1 MTLTLRGA
9 SKNSYEFTLHDSVEG
24 LSAGAGC
31 YVFVRETSEKN
42 KFFVIYIGHTGDLSE
57 RFDSH
62 HKWDCITKQ
71 EKASHIGLDRT
82 RTKAGAKAVEDDLLE
97 IRNPPCNG

>member
-1 MTLTLRGA
+1 MTLTLTGA
-9 SKNSYEFTLHDSVEG
+9 SKSSYKFTLYDSVEG

-31 YVFVRETSEKN
+31 YVFVRETSEN
-42 KFFVIYIGHTGDLSE
+42 KFSVIYIGHTGDLSE

-71 EKASHIGLDRT
+71 EKASHIGLYRT
-82 RTKAGAKAVEDDLLE
+82 QTKAGAKAAEGDLLA
-97 IRNPPCNG
+97 IRNPPCKG

>member
-1 MTLTLRGA
+1 MTLTLTGA
-9 SKNSYEFTLHDSVEG
+9 SKKNYEFTLSDSVDG

-31 YVFVRETSEKN
+31 YVFVRETSEK
-42 KFFVIYIGHTGDLSE
+42 KFFVIYIGYTGDLSE

-62 HKWDCITKQ
+62 HKWTCITKQ
-71 EKASHIGLDRT
+71 EKATHIGLYRT

-97 IRNPPCNG
+97 IRTPPCNG